1 MHNPNSSGRDSVRNE
16 NAPTGKKYIKDG
28 SRPSVNNKGKKKSS
42 VQSVLLAAT
51 AVLTVSLVVIAV
63 ILAIYRV
70 KNDRLA
76 DLNSSYASEN
86 EEARNLLESM
96 EAMATELDPI
106 EEPPVYAAYTDDTV
120 TLSDIRSEYAI
131 LIDVQKNEV
140 IAHKNGDAKMYP
152 ASMTKV
158 MTLIVAYENIE
169 DLSETFTF
177 DYTIT
182 DPAYKAGA
190 SIAGF
195 AAGETVP
202 FIDILYGIALPSGAD
217 ATTAAAVRVAGSEE
231 AFAEMMNEKALSL
244 GLENTHFANASG
256 LHDDNHYSTPH
267 DIAKIFEYAMN
278 IPKLAEILSTY
289 KYTTT
294 PTEKHP
300 DGLLLVSTIFSR
312 MYGDEPEVAEVIA
325 GKTGFTNEAANCLVS
340 CAVTPEGDRYI
351 LATGKALST
360 AAEGQYGAVF
370 DAIEIYKEHIPVSET
385 PESASSNDEANSVD
399 YPI

>member
-1 MHNPNSSGRDSVRNE
+1 MQNPNSAERNSAR
-16 NAPTGKKYIKDG
+16 NANVSAGKAYIKDG
-28 SRPSVNNKGKKKSS
+28 SRQSINNTVKKKSS
-42 VQSVLLAAT
+42 VQAVLLVVT
-51 AVLTVSLVVIAV
+51 ALLTVSLVVFAV
-63 ILAIYRV
+63 ILAVYRI
-70 KNDRLA
+70 KIDKLES
-76 DLNSSYASEN
+76 LNSSYESEN
-86 EEARNLLESM
+86 EEARSLLESM
-96 EAMATELDPI
+96 EAMATEVDPI
-106 EEPPVYAAYTDDTV
+106 EEPPVYAAYTEDTV

-140 IAHKNGDAKMYP
+140 IAHKNGDVRMYP

-169 DLSETFTF
+169 DLNETFTF

-231 AFAEMMNEKALSL
+231 AFAEMMNEKALAL

-256 LHDDNHYSTPH
+256 LHDNNHYSTPH

-278 IPKLAEILSTY
+278 IPMLAEILSTY

-294 PTEKHP
+294 PTDKHP
-300 DGLLLVSTIFSR
+300 EGLLLVSTIFSR

-340 CAVTPEGDRYI
+340 CAVTPNGDRYI

-370 DAIEIYKEHIPVSET
+370 DAIKIYKEYIPVE
-385 PESASSNDEANSVD
+385 EAENASSDTEAYSAD